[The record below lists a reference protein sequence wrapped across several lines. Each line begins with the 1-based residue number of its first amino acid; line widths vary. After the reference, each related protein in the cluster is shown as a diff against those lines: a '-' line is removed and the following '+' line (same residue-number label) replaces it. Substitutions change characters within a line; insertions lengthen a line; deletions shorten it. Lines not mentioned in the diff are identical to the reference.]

1 MREANWLS
9 VWGGCGLPYA
19 QGRALRVHTPP
30 APRPNVCP
38 GDPELWVGRVP
49 SRVGE
54 DGRDLTW
61 SAPSSAP
68 QPGFSR
74 QGQEGRS
81 CQTPQASTPSL
92 HPLWFSRT
100 PTVALASA
108 ALAFLSRALEA
119 SRSRRRFCRSRLSFC
134 CGVGSGGNQGR
145 EPHGCHGRPPAP
157 GGPAHRTIW
166 SRQGN

>member
-9 VWGGCGLPYA
+9 VWGGCGLPCA
-19 QGRALRVHTPP
+19 QGRALRVHAPP

-54 DGRDLTW
+54 AGRDLTG

-74 QGQEGRS
+74 QGQGGRS
-81 CQTPQASTPSL
+81 CQTPRASTPSL

-145 EPHGCHGRPPAP
+145 EPHGCHGRPPAL